1 MRARFSVSS
10 AAGRRRGSACVR
22 LARGIGLLM
31 MLFMLAA
38 GASAEESL
46 EEGIGA
52 LPLEGLQRSAD
63 ESESAIDVRSLI
75 ASLVSGD
82 RLSEDGTLMEGLRA
96 RVKSALNAALP
107 SLLSL
112 TAPAILWALSRQL
125 AGTALASSA
134 DMVCYLA
141 EAGALT
147 ALFSRRMASAR
158 LVTGR
163 LVRLIERFHPL
174 AAFVLASAG
183 RTSSAALMRPAGA
196 LAVSLIGGA
205 LTQTAFTLSACMAAL
220 SVIGN
225 LSDRLTTDG
234 LFRLCRRAACWLLGC
249 ASTLF
254 LGLMKADALLE
265 SGRDA
270 LTFRAAEYAVDKLLP
285 VIGKDVSDT
294 LGTIASGTA
303 VIRSAVGVTGTAV
316 MLVLCLEPVLA
327 LICDMLV
334 CRLAAALSE
343 PVAAGP
349 LTRCLK
355 GFADALMILL
365 LIQVAAAALFLILTG
380 VALRGV

>member
-1 MRARFSVSS
+1 MQNVGGAWKTV
-10 AAGRRRGSACVR
+10 
-22 LARGIGLLM
+22 
-31 MLFMLAA
+31 LAA
-38 GASAEESL
+38 LLLALLVLTADASAEESL
-46 EEGIGA
+46 EEGVAA
-52 LPLEGLQRSAD
+52 LPLDDLQKSAD
-63 ESESAIDVRSLI
+63 ESESTLDVRSLI
-75 ASLVSGD
+75 MSLVSGET
-82 RLSEDGTLMEGLRA
+82 LSGNGVLMETLKA
-96 RVKSALNAALP
+96 HVKAALNAALP

-125 AGTALASSA
+125 AGDTLASSA

-141 EAGALT
+141 EAGALA
-147 ALFSRRMASAR
+147 ALFSRRMESAR
-158 LVTGR
+158 LVAGR
-163 LVRLIERFHPL
+163 LIRLIERFHPL

-183 RTSSAALMRPAGA
+183 KTSSAALMRPAGA

-205 LTQTAFTLSACMAAL
+205 LMQTAFALSACMAAL

-225 LSDRLTTDG
+225 LSERLTTDG
-234 LFRLCRRAACWLLGC
+234 LFRLCKRAACWLLGC

-254 LGLMKADALLE
+254 LGLMKADSLLE

-270 LTFRAAEYAVDKLLP
+270 LAFRAAEYAVDKLLP

-316 MLVLCLEPVLA
+316 MLALCLEPALA

-365 LIQVAAAALFLILTG
+365 LVQVSAAALFLILAG

>member
-1 MRARFSVSS
+1 MKGLAGVKNARK
-10 AAGRRRGSACVR
+10 AGNGWKHA
-22 LARGIGLLM
+22 LAVLL
-31 MLFMLAA
+31 LALLVLTA

-46 EEGIGA
+46 EEGVAA
-52 LPLEGLQRSAD
+52 LPLDGLQKSAD
-63 ESESAIDVRSLI
+63 ESESALDVRSLI
-75 ASLVSGD
+75 LSLVSGET
-82 RLSEDGTLMEGLRA
+82 LSGNDTLMDSLKA
-96 RVKSALNAALP
+96 RVKAALNAALP

-125 AGTALASSA
+125 AGGTLASSA

-141 EAGALT
+141 EAGALAT
-147 ALFSRRMASAR
+147 LFSRRMESAR

-163 LVRLIERFHPL
+163 LIRLIERFHPL

-183 RTSSAALMRPAGA
+183 KTSSAALMRPAGA
-196 LAVSLIGGA
+196 LATSLLGGA
-205 LTQTAFTLSACMAAL
+205 LMQTAFALSACMAAL
-220 SVIGN
+220 AVIGN
-225 LSDRLTTDG
+225 LSERLTTDG
-234 LFRLCRRAACWLLGC
+234 LFKLCKRAACWLLGC

-254 LGLMKADALLE
+254 LGLMKADSLLE
-265 SGRDA
+265 SGRDVLA
-270 LTFRAAEYAVDKLLP
+270 FRAAEYAVDKLLP

-316 MLVLCLEPVLA
+316 MLALCLEPALA

-365 LIQVAAAALFLILTG
+365 LAQVSAAALFLILAG
-380 VALRGV
+380 MALRGV

>member
-1 MRARFSVSS
+1 MA
-10 AAGRRRGSACVR
+10 
-22 LARGIGLLM
+22 
-31 MLFMLAA
+31 
-38 GASAEESL
+38 
-46 EEGIGA
+46 A
-52 LPLEGLQRSAD
+52 LPLEGLQKSAD
-63 ESESAIDVRSLI
+63 ESESALNVRALILSLT
-75 ASLVSGD
+75 SGG
-82 RLSEDGTLMEGLRA
+82 RLSENGTLMENLRA
-96 RVKSALNAALP
+96 RVKAALKAALP

-112 TAPAILWALSRQL
+112 TAPALLWALCRQL
-125 AGTALASSA
+125 AGSTLASSA
-134 DMVCYLA
+134 DMVCYLS
-141 EAGALT
+141 EAGALA
-147 ALFSRRMASAR
+147 ALFSRRVESAR

-163 LVRLIERFHPL
+163 LIRLIERFHPL

-205 LTQTAFTLSACMAAL
+205 LAQAVFALSACMAAL
-220 SVIGN
+220 AVIGN
-225 LSDRLTTDG
+225 LSERLTTEG
-234 LFRLCRRAACWLLGC
+234 LFKLCRRAACWILGC

-254 LGLMKADALLE
+254 LGLMKADSLLE

-270 LTFRAAEYAVDKLLP
+270 LAFRAAEYAVDRLLP

-303 VIRSAVGVTGTAV
+303 LIRSAVGVTGTAV
-316 MLVLCLEPVLA
+316 MLALCLEPVLA

-365 LIQVAAAALFLILTG
+365 LIQVAAAALFLILAG

>member
-1 MRARFSVSS
+1 MKVGQLLREGRARLARTPDADWDARELLLHALEQQHDALVRHLADDVPPEAEQRCLALFERRAQGEPAQYILGEAWFMGLRFSV
-10 AAGRRRGSACVR
+10 
-22 LARGIGLLM
+22 
-31 MLFMLAA
+31 
-38 GASAEESL
+38 
-46 EEGIGA
+46 
-52 LPLEGLQRSAD
+52 D
-63 ESESAIDVRSLI
+63 
-75 ASLVSGD
+75 
-82 RLSEDGTLMEGLRA
+82 A
-96 RVKSALNAALP
+96 RVLIP
-107 SLLSL
+107 RQDTELLCE
-112 TAPAILWALSRQL
+112 
-125 AGTALASSA
+125 TALE
-134 DMVCYLA
+134 LA
-141 EAGALT
+141 KTRGYAT
-147 ALFSRRMASAR
+147 ALD
-158 LVTGR
+158 LCTG
-163 LVRLIERFHPL
+163 
-174 AAFVLASAG
+174 S
-183 RTSSAALMRPAGA
+183 GA
-196 LAVSLIGGA
+196 LAVSLTGGA
-205 LTQTAFTLSACMAAL
+205 LMQTAFALSACMAAL

-225 LSDRLTTDG
+225 LSERLTTEG
-234 LFRLCRRAACWLLGC
+234 LFRLCKRAACWLLGC

-270 LTFRAAEYAVDKLLP
+270 LAFRAAEYAVDKLLP

-316 MLVLCLEPVLA
+316 MLALCLEPALA

-365 LIQVAAAALFLILTG
+365 LVQVSAAALFLILAG

>member
-1 MRARFSVSS
+1 MKGLAGVKNARKAGNGWKHAL
-10 AAGRRRGSACVR
+10 AALL
-22 LARGIGLLM
+22 LALLV
-31 MLFMLAA
+31 LTA
-38 GASAEESL
+38 GASSAESL
-46 EEGIGA
+46 EEGVTA
-52 LPLEGLQRSAD
+52 LPLDGLQKSAD
-63 ESESAIDVRSLI
+63 ESESALDVRSLI
-75 ASLVSGD
+75 LSLVSGET
-82 RLSEDGTLMEGLRA
+82 LSGNDTFMESLKA
-96 RVKSALNAALP
+96 RVKAALNAALP

-112 TAPAILWALSRQL
+112 TAPAILWALSRQM
-125 AGTALASSA
+125 AGGTLASSA

-141 EAGALT
+141 EAGALAT
-147 ALFSRRMASAR
+147 LFSRRMESAR

-163 LVRLIERFHPL
+163 LIRLIERFHPL
-174 AAFVLASAG
+174 AAFVLVSAG
-183 RTSSAALMRPAGA
+183 KTSSAALMRPAGA
-196 LAVSLIGGA
+196 LATSLLGGA
-205 LTQTAFTLSACMAAL
+205 LMQTAFALSACMAAL
-220 SVIGN
+220 AVIGN
-225 LSDRLTTDG
+225 LSERLTTDG
-234 LFRLCRRAACWLLGC
+234 LFKLCKRAACWLLGC

-254 LGLMKADALLE
+254 LGLMKADSLLE

-270 LTFRAAEYAVDKLLP
+270 LAFRAAEYAVDKLLP

-316 MLVLCLEPVLA
+316 MLALCLEPALA

-365 LIQVAAAALFLILTG
+365 LAQVSADALFLILAG
-380 VALRGV
+380 MALRGV

>member
-1 MRARFSVSS
+1 MSRRSGLKSVQRTGRAWKSV
-10 AAGRRRGSACVR
+10 
-22 LARGIGLLM
+22 LAVLL
-31 MLFMLAA
+31 LALLVLMA
-38 GASAEESL
+38 DASAEESL
-46 EEGIGA
+46 EEGVAA
-52 LPLEGLQRSAD
+52 LPLEGLQKSAD
-63 ESESAIDVRSLI
+63 ESESTLDVRSLI
-75 ASLVSGD
+75 LSLASGET
-82 RLSEDGTLMEGLRA
+82 LSENSTLMENLKA
-96 RVKSALNAALP
+96 RVKAALNAALP

-125 AGTALASSA
+125 AGDTLASSA

-141 EAGALT
+141 EAGALA
-147 ALFSRRMASAR
+147 ALFSRRMESAR

-163 LVRLIERFHPL
+163 LIRLIERFHPL

-183 RTSSAALMRPAGA
+183 KTSSAALMRPAGA

-205 LTQTAFTLSACMAAL
+205 LMQTAFALSACMAAL

-225 LSDRLTTDG
+225 LSERLTADG
-234 LFRLCRRAACWLLGC
+234 LFKLCKRAACWLLGC

-254 LGLMKADALLE
+254 LGLMKADSLLE
-265 SGRDA
+265 SGRDVLA
-270 LTFRAAEYAVDKLLP
+270 FRAAEYAVDKLLP

-316 MLVLCLEPVLA
+316 MLALCLEPALA

-343 PVAAGP
+343 PVAAGS

-355 GFADALMILL
+355 GFAEALMILL
-365 LIQVAAAALFLILTG
+365 LIQVSAAALFLILAG